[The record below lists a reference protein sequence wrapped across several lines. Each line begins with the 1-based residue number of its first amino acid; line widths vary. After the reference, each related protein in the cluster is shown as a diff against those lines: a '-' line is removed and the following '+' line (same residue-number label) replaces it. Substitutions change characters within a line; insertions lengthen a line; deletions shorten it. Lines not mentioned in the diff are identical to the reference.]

1 MKLSIITINYNN
13 LQGLEKT
20 YQSVVSQTWQ
30 DYEWIV
36 IDGGST
42 DGSKEFLEEHQD
54 KFSYWV
60 SEPDKG
66 IYNAMN
72 KGIETST
79 GEYCFFLNSGDS
91 LIDNLVLARVFAR
104 NFDEDVVHGSIRFKF
119 EDHEE
124 IRNTDKPITLRTFLY
139 GTINHSGCSFI
150 RRDAFD
156 KWGKYDESLKIV
168 SDWKWFLKAVGL
180 GVASTRYIDVLIS
193 EFDCKG
199 ISMGNVQLVES
210 ERKLVIE
217 QSVGNR
223 ILQDYDNYL
232 KLENRSVQQIKQ
244 IRSSAT
250 YKMGW
255 LCMAPFKMF
264 NRVFSVIINYVS
276 SILCIV
282 YLKFVRNKK
291 CLNYNNPSEK
301 IIVSLTSWKKRI
313 NNVPIV
319 VDSILQNQTVPDKIV
334 VNLSLDEFPEK
345 EMDLPS
351 DLIELIQN
359 NNVEIIWTTGNIK
372 AFKKFIPTLKKY
384 PNDVIIA
391 IDDDF
396 IYPNDFIDTFMSV
409 HKDYPNNPLSG
420 NDVQICNAQG
430 HCGCGSLVKSEYFGR
445 FLDELLDDNIVEI
458 GMDDI
463 FYPFCAA
470 MNGYYYKYVGI
481 PFSRRLI
488 PFNSYE
494 GISEQDGRYNNKLQL
509 DYILGKIKKKYH
521 IDWSDLTKPKLSF

>member
-1 MKLSIITINYNN
+1 MRLSVITINFNN
-13 LQGLEKT
+13 LHGLEKT

-30 DYEWIV
+30 DFEWIV

-42 DGSKEFLEEHQD
+42 DGSKEFIEEHQD

-72 KGIETST
+72 KGIMMSH
-79 GEYCFFLNSGDS
+79 GEYCFFLNSGDA
-91 LIDNLVLARVFAR
+91 LIDNLVLLRVFAR
-104 NFDEDVVHGSIRFKF
+104 NFDEDVVHGSVRFKF
-119 EDHEE
+119 KDHEE
-124 IRNTDKPITLRTFLY
+124 IRNTDTLITLRTFLL

-156 KWGKYDESLKIV
+156 RWGRYDESLKIV
-168 SDWKWFLKAVGL
+168 SDWKWFLNAVGL
-180 GVASTRYIDVLIS
+180 GTASTKYIDVLIS
-193 EFDCKG
+193 EFDCYG
-199 ISMGNVQLVES
+199 ISMENTQLVES
-210 ERKLVIE
+210 ERKIVLEQLV
-217 QSVGNR
+217 SNR

-232 KLENRSVQQIKQ
+232 KLENRSIQQIKQ

-250 YKMGW
+250 YKIGRFCIM
-255 LCMAPFKMF
+255 PFKML
-264 NRVFSVIINYVS
+264 RCVSSVIINYLS
-276 SILCIV
+276 NILCV
-282 YLKFVRNKK
+282 LYLMFVRKKK
-291 CLNYNNPSEK
+291 CINNNKSTEK
-301 IIVSLTSWKKRI
+301 IIVSLTSWKNRI

-319 VDSILQNQTVPDKIV
+319 INSILQNYQVPDKIV
-334 VNLSLDEFPEK
+334 VNLSLEEFPEK
-345 EMDLPS
+345 EKELP
-351 DLIELIQN
+351 LALNKLIQSN
-359 NNVEIIWTTGNIK
+359 IVEIIWTTGNLK

-384 PNDVIIA
+384 PEDVIIA

-396 IYPNDFIDTFMSV
+396 IYPNDFIETFMNV

-430 HCGCGSLVKSEYFGR
+430 HCGCASLVKSEYFGR

-470 MNGYYYKYVGI
+470 MNGYYYKYVGV
-481 PFSRRLI
+481 PFSMQLV
-488 PFNSYE
+488 PFNSFD
-494 GISEQDGRYNNKLQL
+494 GISEQDGRYNNKSQL
-509 DYILGKIKKKYH
+509 DYILEKINKKYH